1 VFDLSTD
8 INIYFIIAIVF
19 ISICTW
25 FIYKQNNKLLLFAT
39 LLFCGCIAPFTNI
52 GTPAPGVLAERFAY
66 LSSMGFCLILA
77 IIILNYIKIIKYK
90 SLVDFFSKPL
100 LFLLPVILI
109 CMAYVWNRNSNWNN
123 KLTLFEHDI
132 THLEKSSKANSLL
145 ANEYFEMLRSPNKKY
160 PDQVLVQKC
169 IKHYNAA
176 ISNDSSFFSAYNNAG
191 VIFYSYLNDFKTAKK
206 YFTLAI
212 RHRPLYAQAYE
223 NLGNCFKQENDIE
236 KTVECYK
243 KSIEINPKQYT
254 AYMSLINLFFEK
266 KQYDKT
272 IKVINVAYNSFP
284 ENYELKAQEAN
295 SYLMKG
301 DTINAIKNFEE
312 AYKLNPNQNL
322 ARFLQKKYLENG
334 DTLNSIRFR

>member
-1 VFDLSTD
+1 
-8 INIYFIIAIVF
+8 
-19 ISICTW
+19 
-25 FIYKQNNKLLLFAT
+25 
-39 LLFCGCIAPFTNI
+39 
-52 GTPAPGVLAERFAY
+52 
-66 LSSMGFCLILA
+66 
-77 IIILNYIKIIKYK
+77 
-90 SLVDFFSKPL
+90 
-100 LFLLPVILI
+100 
-109 CMAYVWNRNSNWNN
+109 MAYVWNRNSNWNN

-322 ARFLQKKYLENG
+322 AR
-334 DTLNSIRFR
+334 